1 MKRRVVVTGIGAL
14 SPLGNSAEET
24 WEGLCAGRS
33 GIARVTKFD
42 TTGFKTV
49 IGGELKGFDPGQFV
63 GAKER
68 RRYDDFIIYALAA
81 AEMAVADSALRI
93 DAADA
98 DRTGVIIGSGIGGLM
113 TIEKAKETILLKG
126 PDSISPFLI
135 PGALGNLAA
144 GQVSIRFGAKGP
156 ITCTVTACASGA
168 DAVGLAYRLISE
180 GKADAMIAGGS
191 EAAITPLGYAGFS
204 AMRAMSVRNEDP
216 QGASRP
222 FDRKRDGFVMGEGCG
237 ILILEDLACALDRGA
252 RIYAEVSG
260 LGQTSD
266 AFHVAAPPQGHE
278 GAVRCMRLALE
289 DAGMEPADIDYIN
302 AHGTSTPLNDLYETQ
317 AVKTVFGKHVER
329 LAVSSTKSMTGHL
342 LGGAGGLES
351 VISVLVIDRKVIPA
365 TINLEDPDDG
375 CDLDYVPNHSRA
387 ADVRA
392 VMNNSFGFGGV
403 NVALIFK
410 KFSISGS

>member
-1 MKRRVVVTGIGAL
+1 VKRRVVVTGIGAL
-14 SPLGNSAEET
+14 TPLGNSAAET
-24 WEGLCAGRS
+24 WNGLCAGRS
-33 GIARVTKFD
+33 GIAKVTKFD
-42 TTGFKTV
+42 TTGFKTA

-63 GAKER
+63 NAKER
-68 RRYDDFIIYALAA
+68 RRYDDFIIYALAVS
-81 AEMAVADSALRI
+81 EMAIADSGLRI
-93 DAADA
+93 DGANA

-113 TIEKAKETILLKG
+113 TIEKAKETILQKG

-144 GQVSIRFGAKGP
+144 GQVSIKFGAKGP

-168 DAVGLAYRLISE
+168 DAVGFAYRIISE
-180 GKADAMIAGGS
+180 GKADAMVAGGS
-191 EAAITPLGYAGFS
+191 EAAITPLGYAGFN

-216 QGASRP
+216 EGASRP
-222 FDRKRDGFVMGEGCG
+222 FDKGRDGFVMGEGCG
-237 ILILEDLACALDRGA
+237 ILILEELASALNRGA
-252 RIYAEVSG
+252 RIYAEVAG

-289 DAGMEPADIDYIN
+289 DADMAPQDIGYIN

-317 AVKTVFGKHVER
+317 AIKTVFGKHCER
-329 LAVSSTKSMTGHL
+329 LAVSSTKSMTGHM
-342 LGGAGGLES
+342 LGGAGGVES
-351 VISVLVIDRKVIPA
+351 VVSVLVIDRQVLPP
-365 TINLEDPDDG
+365 TINLHDPDPE
-375 CDLDYVPNHSRA
+375 CDLDYVANHSRT
-387 ADVRA
+387 ADVSA

-410 KFSISGS
+410 RYVS